1 MSAGE
6 RATAAR
12 PMHRT
17 ALTAIAPEIYRKRL
31 LVEGYYGIDVAEAEV
46 RDYFARITGDLGL
59 RTYGEPIVHRTS
71 GAGKAANEGYDGF
84 VPLIDS
90 GIYVAVWTG
99 PRFVS
104 TVIYTCADFDEDR
117 AVAIVRDFFS
127 LTEHEAAVF

>member
-1 MSAGE
+1 MAGE
-6 RATAAR
+6 SAAR

-31 LVEGYYGIDVAEAEV
+31 LVEGYYRAEV
-46 RDYFARITGDLGL
+46 DADAVRAYFSRITGDLNL
-59 RTYGEPIVHRTS
+59 RAYGEPIVHRTS

-127 LTEHEAAVF
+127 LAEHEAAVF

>member
-1 MSAGE
+1 MAGE
-6 RATAAR
+6 STLRS
-12 PMHRT
+12 MHRT

-31 LVEGYYGIDVAEAEV
+31 LVEGYYRTEV
-46 RDYFARITGDLGL
+46 DEDSVRAYFARITGDLNL

-117 AVAIVRDFFS
+117 AVGSVRGFFS
-127 LTEHEAAVF
+127 LAEHEAAVF

>member
-1 MSAGE
+1 MAAESV
-6 RATAAR
+6 AR

-17 ALTAIAPEIYRKRL
+17 ALTSIAPEIYRKRL
-31 LVEGYYGIDVAEAEV
+31 LVEGYYRAVVDAETV
-46 RDYFARITGDLGL
+46 RAYFARITGDLGL

-117 AVAIVRDFFS
+117 AVAIVRDFYS
-127 LTEHEAAVF
+127 LAEHEAAVF

>member
-1 MSAGE
+1 MAAE
-6 RATAAR
+6 PVAR

-17 ALTAIAPEIYRKRL
+17 ALTSIAPEIYRKRL
-31 LVEGYYGIDVAEAEV
+31 LVEGYYRADVDADKV
-46 RDYFARITGDLGL
+46 RAYFARITGDLGL

-127 LTEHEAAVF
+127 LAEHEAAVF